1 MTYIS
6 LSWVHEFASN
16 LHSNA
21 VGILLYSLHKQ
32 GNRDPETV
40 SNFSK
45 LEVRGQAKSW
55 SIQAQRSCSFH

>member
-45 LEVRGQAKSW
+45 LEVRGQAKS
-55 SIQAQRSCSFH
+55 